1 MEANHER
8 ILSGSGGRI
17 RLLHRGHH
25 GRKLE
30 KPQVLI
36 SGRKRGLTPQMKKEL
51 QRRSAVEP
59 VTGHMKN
66 GGKLGRNYLLGA
78 LGGAINAL
86 LCGAGRNIRLILKKL
101 REKLFLFFA
110 GLLLAAWHRSDC
122 RKSAAALPA
131 PVF

>member
-1 MEANHER
+1 
-8 ILSGSGGRI
+8 
-17 RLLHRGHH
+17 
-25 GRKLE
+25 
-30 KPQVLI
+30 
-36 SGRKRGLTPQMKKEL
+36 
-51 QRRSAVEP
+51 P

-86 LCGAGRNIRLILKKL
+86 LCGAGRNIRLILNKL

-110 GLLLAAWHRSDC
+110 GLLLAAWRRSDC

-131 PVF
+131 PAF